1 MRIHFAYFG
10 DPNNDGSLHTP
21 ETIANRM
28 YRYLQARAD
37 VEYYNFMDLKTYE
50 QYEFSA
56 GQIGEGVKFLKEEME
71 IHMMMYEGDILGVR
85 LPIKVDLKVIEA
97 PPGVKGDTAGSVT
110 KPVTLETGAV
120 VNAPLFIK
128 EGELI
133 KIDTRTGEYVERSK

>member
-1 MRIHFAYFG
+1 MI
-10 DPNNDGSLHTP
+10 
-21 ETIANRM
+21 
-28 YRYLQARAD
+28 
-37 VEYYNFMDLKTYE
+37 
-50 QYEFSA
+50 
-56 GQIGEGVKFLKEEME
+56 KFLKEEME